1 MQLFKFLQEIKQR
14 FIGDNKWLLVEEEK
28 RSKITLSVITDQM
41 EVVLITLSTEMNER
55 YYESSKDLEEMFK
68 DIEKLKFDKEIKK
81 ENFIEVNDIK
91 IEMGILDFL
100 TAGPSTSI
108 NIPLKQVFFSKTEEL
123 DIELIITI
131 LNKRSAFLDKKID

>member
-55 YYESSKDLEEMFK
+55 FYEDFKSIEEIIPNKSSTA
-68 DIEKLKFDKEIKK
+68 K

-100 TAGPSTSI
+100 NAGSSTSI

>member
-41 EVVLITLSTEMNER
+41 EVVLITLSTEMNKR
-55 YYESSKDLEEMFK
+55 YYEDFK
-68 DIEKLKFDKEIKK
+68 SIEKIIPNKSSTPK

-100 TAGPSTSI
+100 TAGSSTSI

-123 DIELIITI
+123 DMELIITI